1 MDQGHSICHRLELC
15 IRNISWIQSNIYR
28 HKVYSIE
35 EMIQVQ
41 QIQIMKCNIMHDMYL
56 KFLWGCSLWKGI
68 INWKRTL
75 YYLKTEKLFMQV
87 RGNSLDQAY
96 TNGADC
102 DGQEVS
108 VHLTSEFI

>member
-1 MDQGHSICHRLELC
+1 M
-15 IRNISWIQSNIYR
+15 
-28 HKVYSIE
+28 YSIE

-41 QIQIMKCNIMHDMYL
+41 QMQIMKCNIMHDMYL

-68 INWKRTL
+68 ISWKRTL